1 MSRPQDLSKW
11 EHLSDIQSPEI
22 DGEEV
27 TLLIGANVPEAQIH
41 KEVCIGRVAEPY
53 MLFGLYL
60 GGPLWVCLIATLEAN
75 LTK

>member
-27 TLLIGANVPEAQIH
+27 TLLLGANVPEAQTH
-41 KEVCIGRVAEPY
+41 EEVFGRVV
-53 MLFGLYL
+53 LYL
-60 GGPLWVCLIATLEAN
+60 GGPLWVHLIATLEDN